1 MGDHYSSVLQWVGF
15 VIMYKSLIASCLA
28 VATLASPEADAD
40 AGLLVSAVVPA
51 VHTNALVG
59 SGGISP
65 AWPATRALGLDST
78 CYGCRPLAA
87 VHLIHKREAEAE
99 ADPYYGYG
107 YLAAPLYRYRYG
119 PGIALHPGVATSFV
133 ARSPQGLRGKRS
145 ADAEPGVVVG
155 HTVGLGLNNIHGL
168 SHFGSGYTVS
178 QLHPSGH
185 SFQAI
190 DRLHHKREA
199 EAEPEA
205 EADAEADP
213 YYGYG
218 YGLGYYGLGYSRL
231 GYYGKREAEA
241 EPEADAE
248 ADPYYG
254 FGYSGLG
261 YAGLGYAG
269 LGYSRLGYAGLGYS
283 RLGYSRLGYSGL
295 GHYGRGY
302 YLG

>member
-28 VATLASPEADAD
+28 VATLASAEAEAD
-40 AGLLVSAVVPA
+40 AGLLVVPA

-78 CYGCRPLAA
+78 CYGCRPLVHA
-87 VHLIHKREAEAE
+87 VGKRSAEAE

-133 ARSPQGLRGKRS
+133 ARSPQGIGKRS
-145 ADAEPGVVVG
+145 ADAEPLGVVVG
-155 HTVGLGLNNIHGL
+155 HTVGLGLNSIHGL
-168 SHFGSGYTVS
+168 RHFGSGYGIS

-190 DRLHHKREA
+190 NRLH
-199 EAEPEA
+199 
-205 EADAEADP
+205 
-213 YYGYG
+213 
-218 YGLGYYGLGYSRL
+218 
-231 GYYGKREAEA
+231 KREAEA
-241 EPEADAE
+241 EPEADA
-248 ADPYYG
+248 YYG
-254 FGYSGLG
+254 YGHRLGYGRHHLGYHGLG
-261 YAGLGYAG
+261 YTHG
-269 LGYSRLGYAGLGYS
+269 
-283 RLGYSRLGYSGL
+283 
-295 GHYGRGY
+295 GY
-302 YLG
+302 YGHGYGHG